1 MTISGY
7 RIGVALGS
15 GAARGWA
22 HIGVLRGLKRLGI
35 EPTIVCGT
43 SIGAYVGAAYA
54 GNKLDALEL
63 WVRDL
68 TKLRQTR
75 LFDFQFGGSGI
86 IAGRKFLQFFDKA
99 LPGSQ
104 IEELPRRFACVSTD
118 LHSGQEVWLQ
128 AGSTADAVRAS
139 CALPSLVPAVRM
151 DGRWL
156 LDGALVNPIPVSV
169 CRAMGAHFV
178 IAVNLN
184 SDVFGAANGNGSR
197 QHEDGGEALTKA
209 TSNLPG
215 ADFLRRVASRQSDE
229 PSILTVLTQSLT
241 IIQDRI
247 SRSRLAGDPPDVA
260 ISPRLGDIGVFQFD
274 RAEDCIAA
282 GEAAVEQ
289 AAPALDAL
297 TRRLDP
303 VGQMN

>member
-1 MTISGY
+1 M
-7 RIGVALGS
+7 L
-15 GAARGWA
+15 
-22 HIGVLRGLKRLGI
+22 
-35 EPTIVCGT
+35 CGT

-54 GNKLDALEL
+54 GGKLDDLEH

-99 LPGSQ
+99 LPDRE
-104 IEELPRRFACVSTD
+104 IEDLPKRFACVCTD
-118 LHSGQEVWLQ
+118 LRSGHEVWLQ
-128 AGSTADAVRAS
+128 SGSLSEAVRAS
-139 CALPSLVPAVRM
+139 CALPSLVPAVRI

-184 SDVFGAANGNGSR
+184 SDVFNPVNGTAPKEGN
-197 QHEDGGEALTKA
+197 ENGEALMKRVT
-209 TSNLPG
+209 NLPG
-215 ADFLRRVASRQSDE
+215 GEFFRRIASHQSDE
-229 PSILTVLTQSLT
+229 PSIVTVLTQSLT

-260 ISPRLGDIGVFQFD
+260 IAPRLGDIGVFQFE
-274 RAEDCIAA
+274 RADDCIAA

-289 AAPALDAL
+289 AAPALEAL
-297 TRRLDP
+297 MQRIEP
-303 VGQMN
+303 VA